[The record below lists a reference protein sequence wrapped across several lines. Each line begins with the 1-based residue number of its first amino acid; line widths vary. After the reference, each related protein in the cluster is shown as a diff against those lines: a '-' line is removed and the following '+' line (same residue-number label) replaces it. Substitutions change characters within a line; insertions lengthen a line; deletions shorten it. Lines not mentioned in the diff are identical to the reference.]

1 MKLAAD
7 LMTLRNSKSQIANE
21 YCYRYMERKPDAQV
35 FWVYGGSI
43 ARFVR
48 GINPSCRCLAPC
60 WRHVLKLTHIRRH

>member
-1 MKLAAD
+1 MKIW
-7 LMTLRNSKSQIANE
+7 NSKSQIAIE

-48 GINPSCRCLAPC
+48 HMIPSCRYSNPFL
-60 WRHVLKLTHIRRH
+60 HHLLKLTLFRR